1 MAQGPSRAV
10 IWTLKAIQAWDRL
23 RLRAL
28 ARRHPGLEIDPGAS
42 SNFAVARYLL
52 APGARLRI
60 RAGAV
65 TNRVPGALVFLIE
78 AGAEV
83 EIGAGSWL
91 RTELEPVRIA
101 AYEGARIVTSE
112 ECLLNGCHLSA
123 KREVRIGRRTWVG
136 LGSRVFDS
144 DQHDLDDTRP
154 LRSEPV
160 SIGDHVWIASDVTLM
175 KGVTI
180 GEHAV
185 VGARSLVTRDVPPHT
200 LAYGFPARAHG
211 TVGDRT
217 RAR

>member
-1 MAQGPSRAV
+1 V

-28 ARRHPGLEIDPGAS
+28 TRLHPGLEIEPGAS

-78 AGAEV
+78 SGAEV
-83 EIGAGSWL
+83 EIGPGNWL

-101 AYEGARIVTSE
+101 AYAGARITTAE

-123 KREVRIGRRTWVG
+123 KREVRIGKRVWVG

-144 DQHDLDDTRP
+144 DQHDLDATRP
-154 LRSEPV
+154 LRTEPV
-160 SIGDHVWIASDVTLM
+160 AIGDFAWIASDVTLM

-185 VGARSLVTRDVPPHT
+185 VGARSLVTHDVPPHT

-211 TVGDRT
+211 PVGDRS